1 MILRARLLI
10 IAVRRGGARAGLA
23 VSAVA
28 LAIAAM
34 MLVLALS
41 AGADRELREISEKTG
56 RNLIGISPVDAT
68 SPRGLYRSPRL
79 KSEDVVALRE
89 QVWGVS
95 AIVPVREGS
104 LRASYQ
110 GLSLTTSVLGV
121 TPAYVP
127 VRNFRIEEGRAL
139 DEHDGAARARVAVVG
154 AFVARRLNGGYSM
167 VGETIWIG
175 RVPFEIVGQLAAK
188 GLSGEGSNEDD
199 QILIPLETALRRL
212 FNSDSLSRLLVQFA
226 SERQLGLARTSAR
239 EVLRAS
245 HELDE
250 EARDD
255 FRILSLVRQ
264 NEIRRRSSEF
274 LQGLAATFAAVTL
287 AVGAAGVLAVT
298 FLNVKERI
306 PEIGLRMA
314 IGARPRDIT
323 RLFVAEACLLSAM
336 GGLAGLLLGS
346 LGIVLLARFLSWTM
360 AVDLRG
366 VAFPFA
372 VSVMLGVTCSLIPAI
387 RAASVMPVE
396 ALRDR

>member
-1 MILRARLLI
+1 
-10 IAVRRGGARAGLA
+10 
-23 VSAVA
+23 
-28 LAIAAM
+28 
-34 MLVLALS
+34 
-41 AGADRELREISEKTG
+41 
-56 RNLIGISPVDAT
+56 
-68 SPRGLYRSPRL
+68 
-79 KSEDVVALRE
+79 
-89 QVWGVS
+89 
-95 AIVPVREGS
+95 
-104 LRASYQ
+104 
-110 GLSLTTSVLGV
+110 
-121 TPAYVP
+121 
-127 VRNFRIEEGRAL
+127 
-139 DEHDGAARARVAVVG
+139 VAVVG

-199 QILIPLETALRRL
+199 QILIPLETAMRRL